1 MEEIRIIIA
10 SDSVGETAEL
20 VTKACTSQF
29 KTEGNALDIVRLPY
43 IENENN
49 INEVVSL
56 ALEQKSI
63 VVYTLVKPDMRNYL
77 KEQLEEHN
85 IENVDIMG
93 PLMTIL
99 SNELNE
105 KSLNEPGNIHKLDED
120 YFKKIEAIE
129 FAVKYDDGRDPRG
142 LPKADIVLIGVSR
155 TSKTPLS
162 QYLAH
167 KRYKV
172 MNVPL
177 VPEVAPPEGL
187 FDIDPKNV

>member
-20 VTKACTSQF
+20 VTKACTSQY

-43 IENENN
+43 IEKSN

-63 VVYTLVKPDMRNYL
+63 VVYTLVKPEMRLYL
-77 KEQLEEHN
+77 KEKLEENN

-93 PLMTIL
+93 PLMSIL

-105 KSLNEPGNIHKLDED
+105 APTMSQ
-120 YFKKIEAIE
+120 AI
-129 FAVKYDDGRDPRG
+129 F
-142 LPKADIVLIGVSR
+142 I
-155 TSKTPLS
+155 
-162 QYLAH
+162 
-167 KRYKV
+167 
-172 MNVPL
+172 N
-177 VPEVAPPEGL
+177 
-187 FDIDPKNV
+187 

>member
-77 KEQLEEHN
+77 K
-85 IENVDIMG
+85 
-93 PLMTIL
+93 
-99 SNELNE
+99 
-105 KSLNEPGNIHKLDED
+105 
-120 YFKKIEAIE
+120 
-129 FAVKYDDGRDPRG
+129 
-142 LPKADIVLIGVSR
+142 
-155 TSKTPLS
+155 
-162 QYLAH
+162 
-167 KRYKV
+167 
-172 MNVPL
+172 
-177 VPEVAPPEGL
+177 
-187 FDIDPKNV
+187 